1 MKFELH
7 CSFFAKIMCVCTY
20 MASGKI
26 RAYFDTPIRFAGKQM
41 FSTLERNIFDVVT
54 YMAMSQESRYHMYK
68 FVFKTFKSLLKVEW
82 L

>member
-1 MKFELH
+1 
-7 CSFFAKIMCVCTY
+7 
-20 MASGKI
+20 
-26 RAYFDTPIRFAGKQM
+26 M

-54 YMAMSQESRYHMYK
+54 YMEMSEVCIYLLQKEFIFLSNMCEKCSLQLDGSNRGRHVTCRYK